1 MQSENK
7 KFVSLYLIIFLVISV
22 LLNITS
28 LIYII
33 KQKPQPKISLPEEY
47 HLIDEKDSLKATF
60 KNDSLII
67 EFNNFKN
74 QNNELQT
81 KIRKN
86 ITKSILEFH

>member
-1 MQSENK
+1 MQPENK

-28 LIYII
+28 LIYIV

-47 HLIDEKDSLKATF
+47 HLVDEKDSLKATF

-67 EFNNFKN
+67 EFNNKRN
-74 QNNELQT
+74 G
-81 KIRKN
+81 
-86 ITKSILEFH
+86 ITN

>member
-22 LLNITS
+22 LLNIIS

-33 KQKPQPKISLPEEY
+33 KQKPRPKISLPEEY
-47 HLIDEKDSLKATF
+47 HLVDEKDSLKATF

-74 QNNELQT
+74 QKQ
-81 KIRKN
+81 
-86 ITKSILEFH
+86 

>member
-1 MQSENK
+1 MSFLTEYNVYITNIPENK
-7 KFVSLYLIIFLVISV
+7 KLASLYLIIFLVISV

-28 LIYII
+28 LIYIV

-47 HLIDEKDSLKATF
+47 HLVDEKDSLKATF

-74 QNNELQT
+74 QKQ
-81 KIRKN
+81 
-86 ITKSILEFH
+86 

>member
-74 QNNELQT
+74 QKQ
-81 KIRKN
+81 
-86 ITKSILEFH
+86 